1 MLCAVYG
8 VMIFANTL
16 TGLWVES
23 LFPYLFAFPIL
34 ICAIKQ
40 TPQVSLCALVAM
52 FILTLMLGSLT
63 TWLIAGSMLA
73 AGWVFGWGIH
83 QRISLVWTA
92 VFCFGVMTLLNYL
105 EVSVLLLFISISL
118 LTIPLNKAVN
128 TDHPSAIPFLEN
140 KIRLSKWSRHSM
152 TNCTRL
158 TKKHLKLEFA
168 RQTVLHCQFLFF
180 ALFGKACLPDNC
192 LIAQNEYYV
201 ATYGVKLDLA

>member
-83 QRISLVWTA
+83 RPGLDS
-92 VFCFGVMTLLNYL
+92 G
-105 EVSVLLLFISISL
+105 
-118 LTIPLNKAVN
+118 
-128 TDHPSAIPFLEN
+128 
-140 KIRLSKWSRHSM
+140 
-152 TNCTRL
+152 
-158 TKKHLKLEFA
+158 
-168 RQTVLHCQFLFF
+168 FLFWSDDAF
-180 ALFGKACLPDNC
+180 KLSGSECACSS
-192 LIAQNEYYV
+192 IWI
-201 ATYGVKLDLA
+201 